1 MPEPRAELL
10 KGTLDLLILKTLT
23 VGPQHGYGVARWLE
37 SSSRELLHI
46 EEGSL
51 YPALYRMESRGW
63 IRSEW
68 GQSETNRK
76 AKFYNLTTKGLSR
89 LQEEAS
95 GWERL
100 VEAVTLILNTQPAE
114 VGQC

>member
-10 KGTLDLLILKTLT
+10 KGTLDLLILQALSD
-23 VGPQHGYGVARWLE
+23 GPRHGYGVARWLE
-37 SSSRELLHI
+37 ASSRDLLRI

-51 YPALYRMESRGW
+51 YPALHRMERRGW

-76 AKFYNLTTKGLSR
+76 AKFYSLTSRGRSR

-95 GWERL
+95 GWDRL
-100 VEAVTLILNTQPAE
+100 VEAVALVLNTKPAE
-114 VGQC
+114 DRQG